1 MTEIANVIA
10 GKILEQLRSLI
21 NQELSS
27 AWGVQSDL
35 KKLESTMLAIKA
47 VLFDAEEKEAG
58 NHRLSLWLG
67 QLKGVLNDTENV
79 LDEFQYRVL
88 QKEEVVKRCRST
100 CKKVRYFFSVSNP
113 FVLRFEM
120 AHKIKAL
127 KAEFNLAAQLEVRN
141 TTMHKRDM
149 SHMSHFFVPP
159 QIVIGRDDDKK
170 QIINILTQQ
179 DADRNV
185 SVIPIVGIGGL
196 GKTTLAKLVY
206 HDEGVVSHFQL
217 RMWACLQIHLREH
230 IKDKKFLLVLDDV
243 WNEDDNKWIEL
254 IGLLLGSCIGS
265 KIIVTTR
272 NSSVATTTGTAPTY
286 NLKGLPPK
294 DSLSL
299 FLKFAFKEGQDHY
312 PNLLE
317 IGKEIVR
324 KCKGIPLAI
333 KTIAG
338 ILYSKVDED
347 EWKFVRDNEIWNLEQ
362 DGGILPAL
370 RLSYNQLPF
379 HLKQC
384 FAYCSLFPKN
394 YVFYSIK
401 LIQFW
406 MAYGILQSPVNTNQ
420 DLEDVGALYIKE
432 LLSRSFFQDD
442 NVHKFE
448 CITFKM
454 HDLCSAVTKKST
466 LAAKFCHL
474 TFLDNDQEVTTQ
486 LEKLS
491 KVRTIIFQTTQPMS
505 LLEVCISKF
514 KYLRVLDLRES
525 SFEVLPS
532 FVGTLKHLRY
542 LDLSD
547 NRKSKQL
554 PNSICKLH
562 SLQTLLLENCINL
575 ERLPKGIRDII
586 NLKLMI
592 VTTKHTC
599 LSEKASNCL
608 NSLQFLIIY
617 ECLSL
622 KCLFEGMDGCL
633 ANLRKL
639 IVAFCPSLTSLS
651 LSIKHLTALETL
663 IIWDCEEL
671 SLMEG
676 EENQDLE
683 LSLKK
688 IMIGKLPKLGALPQ
702 WLQGSA
708 ITLQMLAIGYCKN
721 LTALP
726 EWLPR
731 LKSLQTIGIASCPKL
746 LSLPEGMQTLTS
758 LRELGI
764 VHCPDLSR
772 KCKEYFP
779 KIDHV
784 PEFEINGFKLTI
796 EKMS

>member
-67 QLKGVLNDTENV
+67 QLKGVLNDAENV

-88 QKEEVVKRCRST
+88 QKEVMKRENFFDEFQYRVLQKEVVKRCRST
-100 CKKVRYFFSVSNP
+100 CKKVCYFFSVSNP

-120 AHKIKAL
+120 AHKIKGIRERVDDISAL

-159 QIVIGRDDDKK
+159 QIVI
-170 QIINILTQQ
+170 
-179 DADRNV
+179 
-185 SVIPIVGIGGL
+185 
-196 GKTTLAKLVY
+196 
-206 HDEGVVSHFQL
+206 
-217 RMWACLQIHLREH
+217 
-230 IKDKKFLLVLDDV
+230 
-243 WNEDDNKWIEL
+243 
-254 IGLLLGSCIGS
+254 
-265 KIIVTTR
+265 
-272 NSSVATTTGTAPTY
+272 
-286 NLKGLPPK
+286 
-294 DSLSL
+294 
-299 FLKFAFKEGQDHY
+299 
-312 PNLLE
+312 
-317 IGKEIVR
+317 
-324 KCKGIPLAI
+324 
-333 KTIAG
+333 
-338 ILYSKVDED
+338 
-347 EWKFVRDNEIWNLEQ
+347 
-362 DGGILPAL
+362 
-370 RLSYNQLPF
+370 
-379 HLKQC
+379 
-384 FAYCSLFPKN
+384 
-394 YVFYSIK
+394 
-401 LIQFW
+401 
-406 MAYGILQSPVNTNQ
+406 
-420 DLEDVGALYIKE
+420 
-432 LLSRSFFQDD
+432 
-442 NVHKFE
+442 
-448 CITFKM
+448 
-454 HDLCSAVTKKST
+454 
-466 LAAKFCHL
+466 
-474 TFLDNDQEVTTQ
+474 
-486 LEKLS
+486 
-491 KVRTIIFQTTQPMS
+491 
-505 LLEVCISKF
+505 
-514 KYLRVLDLRES
+514 
-525 SFEVLPS
+525 
-532 FVGTLKHLRY
+532 
-542 LDLSD
+542 
-547 NRKSKQL
+547 
-554 PNSICKLH
+554 
-562 SLQTLLLENCINL
+562 
-575 ERLPKGIRDII
+575 
-586 NLKLMI
+586 
-592 VTTKHTC
+592 
-599 LSEKASNCL
+599 
-608 NSLQFLIIY
+608 
-617 ECLSL
+617 
-622 KCLFEGMDGCL
+622 GMDGCL

-708 ITLQMLAIGYCKN
+708 NTLQMLAIGYCKN

-746 LSLPEGMQTLTS
+746 LSLPEGMQALTS

-784 PEFEINGFKLTI
+784 PEIEINGFKLTI